1 MTLVFKLRTEE
12 WHHCL
17 RFLFSYCEV
26 WLVRIFWMP
35 DESHR
40 KRWEHTNSISVK
52 QNGVKARKILLL
64 LTRMSCSFLIYQLT
78 FHVQNS
84 CISNSP
90 QKMSACSGTVGC
102 LNTVFSSVDGGP
114 AQPDCSQYPSKA
126 LQAPS
131 LNMCRWTPNANHNS
145 VLHSYP
151 QIELEGLYSSFAKS
165 LYPKWQSEKKAKF
178 CIRLLD

>member
-1 MTLVFKLRTEE
+1 MTPLSEV
-12 WHHCL
+12 
-17 RFLFSYCEV
+17 LFPYCAV
-26 WLVRIFWMP
+26 WLVRIFWMS

-90 QKMSACSGTVGC
+90 HKMSACSGTVGC
-102 LNTVFSSVDGGP
+102 LSTVFSSVDDGP

-131 LNMCRWTPNANHNS
+131 LNMCRRTPNANHNS
-145 VLHSYP
+145 ILHSYP
-151 QIELEGLYSSFAKS
+151 QIELEGLHSSFAKS